1 MNRVYKF
8 LGYYIKTVSYLKEV
22 RKMNSHVG
30 FQNSGGQL
38 PKNLIQGL
46 NYQIHE
52 VELASIQK
60 SLKKDTRTICNLI
73 RIVL

>member
-1 MNRVYKF
+1 MF
-8 LGYYIKTVSYLKEV
+8 KTVSYLKEV
-22 RKMNSHVG
+22 KDMTSHAG
-30 FQNSGGQL
+30 FLKSGGRL

-46 NYQIHE
+46 NYQIHK
-52 VELASIQK
+52 VERASIQK